1 MTPDIAEIDT
11 TDAPAG
17 AGDGFWLHNRP
28 RNRPSSP
35 AVNRIEIIAE
45 TTTRRQV
52 THPASSIRRT
62 QARATGYNSIKRS
75 FIVHNTITPSDVR
88 AALRALQTSNA
99 DPALALE
106 FVALTAS
113 HITPVRLARLTDIDI
128 DNAIW
133 RIPAQHAKSRVEQQ
147 IPLSRDA
154 LSVLKRAERINR
166 GDSDLVFP
174 SRRGTALS
182 ANTLSNLCK
191 KLNLNTRP
199 FQFRA
204 AFAVWCAD
212 STVPPDIAEAAL
224 GYKLPFRTPFWPAF
238 LERRRPLMQAWAD
251 LLAGDLPDDWRW
263 REPGQD
269 EDISEEELF
278 ELKQRLK
285 SQEEKLSELKQQ
297 KKSWEK
303 N

>member
-11 TDAPAG
+11 TDTPAG
-17 AGDGFWLHNRP
+17 AGDGFWLHNRR

-52 THPASSIRRT
+52 THLASSIRRT

-75 FIVHNTITPSDVR
+75 FSVHNTITPSDVR

-99 DPALALE
+99 DPALALALE

-154 LSVLKRAERINR
+154 LSVLKRAERIER
-166 GDSDLVFP
+166 HDSDLVFP
-174 SRRGTALS
+174 SRHGTALIGS
-182 ANTLSNLCK
+182 ALVHLCRALTLDV
-191 KLNLNTRP
+191 RP
-199 FQFRA
+199 HQFRA
-204 AFAVWCAD
+204 PFKLWCLESGVPHELAD
-212 STVPPDIAEAAL
+212 VAL
-224 GYKLPFRTPFWPAF
+224 GHISSAFRSAHVIPTY

-251 LLAGDLPDDWRW
+251 FLAGDLADNWRW
-263 REPGQD
+263 CDQ
-269 EDISEEELF
+269 
-278 ELKQRLK
+278 
-285 SQEEKLSELKQQ
+285 
-297 KKSWEK
+297 
-303 N
+303 